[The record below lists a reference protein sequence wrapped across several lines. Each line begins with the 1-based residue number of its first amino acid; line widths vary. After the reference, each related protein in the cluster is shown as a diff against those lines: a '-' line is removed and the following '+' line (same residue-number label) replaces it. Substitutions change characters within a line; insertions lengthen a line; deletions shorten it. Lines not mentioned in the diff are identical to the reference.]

1 MKIEV
6 IKGIETKKYIDAI
19 AKLRMTN
26 FRDYPYSYEGD
37 MALEK
42 KYLSMYQN
50 SKDSF
55 FIIAKDGDKVIG
67 AITGMPLHESAD
79 DCTEVYLEKNIPT
92 IGIYYVGE
100 IIVLNEYRDQGLG
113 HKMWTEFEN
122 QVRALKHYKQLAIR
136 ELEAPE
142 KDPNKPKNYIPID
155 DFLKDIGFVRHPEI
169 VSYSKWK
176 EVGADKETKHALVNW
191 LKTLKAA

>member
-136 ELEAPE
+136 ELEA
-142 KDPNKPKNYIPID
+142 
-155 DFLKDIGFVRHPEI
+155 
-169 VSYSKWK
+169 
-176 EVGADKETKHALVNW
+176 
-191 LKTLKAA
+191 